1 MKIVVENQKLK
12 KMKENKNVSYR
23 ARVHYIVPSQ
33 ELINQARL
41 SNNLYNQALYILR
54 QAFTNEKDILSKFDL
69 INTLRH
75 KEYECEEYNNFS
87 KMVSDTAEQ
96 IIILASQNFKSFLMA
111 LKAFKKNKSNFT
123 GIPKIPGYNKKEQ
136 EFVIII
142 RNTLCTVKDGMMRF
156 PKKLNLDKIYVGDL
170 DIAHVKIFP
179 GKKKYKVEVVYKV
192 EALPK
197 KTKGNIAGIDLGLD
211 NLATVAINKRGI
223 RPLLINGRPLKS
235 MNLYFNNKRDKVQSE
250 LKKCNDRYMSHKL
263 ETLYRK
269 RNNRFN
275 TYMHKASKKIIDYCL
290 EHNVKQII
298 IGHNKLQK
306 QKSKLKNFV
315 AIPTFRLIE
324 LIKYKAEYQGI
335 EVIETEESYTS
346 ITSYLDKEEPIKDN
360 ANKARRIHRGLF
372 KSNKNKIINAD
383 VNSAYQIMKK
393 VIGDKV
399 IKSIGKGAVFIP
411 RKVTIE

>member
-1 MKIVVENQKLK
+1 ME
-12 KMKENKNVSYR
+12 EKNITYR
-23 ARVHYIVPSQ
+23 TRIHYIVPSQ
-33 ELINQARL
+33 ELINEARL
-41 SNNLYNQALYILR
+41 SNNLYNQTLYILR
-54 QAFTNEKDILSKFDL
+54 QAFINEEKLPSKFDL
-69 INTLRH
+69 VKILRH
-75 KEYECEEYNNFS
+75 KEYECEEYNNFG
-87 KMVSDTAEQ
+87 KMVSCNAEA
-96 IIILASQNFKSFLMA
+96 IIHLAAQNFKAFLMA
-111 LKAFKKNKSNFT
+111 LKSFKKNKSNFT

-136 EFVIII
+136 EFMVIIRDKQCAI
-142 RNTLCTVKDGMMRF
+142 KEGMMRF
-156 PKKLNLDKIYVGDL
+156 PKKLNLDKIYVGDI
-170 DIAHVKIFP
+170 DIAHIRIFP

-192 EALPK
+192 ETLPK
-197 KTKGNIAGIDLGLD
+197 RKKGNIAGVDLGLD

-235 MNLYFNNKRDKVQSE
+235 MNLYFNNKRDKIQSE

-275 TYMHKASKKIIDYCL
+275 TYMHKASKEIIDYCL

-306 QKSKLKNFV
+306 QESKLKNFV

-360 ANKARRIHRGLF
+360 ANKKRRIHRGLF

-393 VIGDKV
+393 VIGNDV
-399 IKSIGKGAVFIP
+399 IKPIKNNSMFNPIKISMV
-411 RKVTIE
+411 

>member
-1 MKIVVENQKLK
+1 ME
-12 KMKENKNVSYR
+12 EKNITYR
-23 ARVHYIVPSQ
+23 TRIHYIVPSQ
-33 ELINQARL
+33 ELINEARL
-41 SNNLYNQALYILR
+41 SNNLYNQTLYILR
-54 QAFTNEKDILSKFDL
+54 QAFINEEKLPSKFDL
-69 INTLRH
+69 VKILRH

-87 KMVSDTAEQ
+87 KMVSCNAEA
-96 IIILASQNFKSFLMA
+96 IIHLAAQNFKAFLMA
-111 LKAFKKNKSNFT
+111 LKAFKKNKSGFT
-123 GIPKIPGYNKKEQ
+123 GAPRIPSYNKKEQ
-136 EFVIII
+136 EFMVII
-142 RNTLCTVKDGMMRF
+142 RDSQCTVKDGMMRF
-156 PKKLNLDKIYVGDL
+156 PGKLNLDKIYVGDL
-170 DIAHVKIFP
+170 DIAHVRIFP
-179 GKKKYKVEVVYKV
+179 GKKKYKVEVVYKI

-197 KTKGNIAGIDLGLD
+197 RKKGNIAGINLGLD

-235 MNLYFNNKRDKVQSE
+235 MNLHFNNKRNKIQSE
-250 LKKCNDRYMSHKL
+250 LKKCNDKYMSNKL

-275 TYMHKASKKIIDYCL
+275 TFMHKASKEIIDYCL

-306 QKSKLKNFV
+306 QESKLKNFV

-324 LIKYKAEYQGI
+324 LIKYKAEYYGI
-335 EVIETEESYTS
+335 EVVETEESYTS

-360 ANKARRIHRGLF
+360 ANKKRRIHRGLF

-393 VIGDKV
+393 VIGNDV
-399 IKSIGKGAVFIP
+399 IKPIKNNSMFNPIKISMV
-411 RKVTIE
+411 

>member
-1 MKIVVENQKLK
+1 ME
-12 KMKENKNVSYR
+12 EKNVTYR
-23 ARVHYIVPSQ
+23 TRVHYIVPSQ
-33 ELINQARL
+33 ELINEARL

-54 QAFTNEKDILSKFDL
+54 QAFTNEEKLPFKFDL
-69 INTLRH
+69 VKTLRH
-75 KEYECEEYNNFS
+75 KEYGCEEYNNFS
-87 KMVSDTAEQ
+87 KMVSCNAEA
-96 IIILASQNFKSFLMA
+96 IIHLAAQNFKAFLMA
-111 LKAFKKNKSNFT
+111 LKSFKKNKSSFT
-123 GIPKIPGYNKKEQ
+123 GVPKIPSYNKKEQ
-136 EFVIII
+136 EFMVII
-142 RNTLCTVKDGMMRF
+142 RDTQCTVKEGMMRF
-156 PKKLNLDKIYVGDL
+156 PGKLNLDKIYVGDL
-170 DIAHVKIFP
+170 DIAHVRIFP

-197 KTKGNIAGIDLGLD
+197 RKKGNIAGIDLGLD

-235 MNLYFNNKRDKVQSE
+235 MNLHFNNERNKIQSE
-250 LKKCNDRYMSHKL
+250 LKKCNDRYMSNKL

-275 TYMHKASKKIIDYCL
+275 TYMHKASKQIIDYCL
-290 EHNVKQII
+290 ENNVSQII

-306 QKSKLKNFV
+306 QESKLKNFV

-346 ITSYLDKEEPIKDN
+346 ITSYLDKEEPVKDN
-360 ANKARRIHRGLF
+360 ANKARREHRGLF
-372 KSNKNKIINAD
+372 VSNKGKRINAD

-399 IKSIGKGAVFIP
+399 IKPIGKGSVFIP
-411 RKVTIE
+411 KKVTMA

>member
-1 MKIVVENQKLK
+1 M
-12 KMKENKNVSYR
+12 
-23 ARVHYIVPSQ
+23 PSQ
-33 ELINQARL
+33 ELINEARL
-41 SNNLYNQALYILR
+41 SNNLYNQALYVLR
-54 QAFTNEKDILSKFDL
+54 QAFTNKEDIPSKFDL
-69 INTLRH
+69 NKILLY
-75 KEYECEEYNNFS
+75 KEYECEEYDNIH
-87 KMVSDTAEQ
+87 KMVAANAQ
-96 IIILASQNFKSFLMA
+96 AICHLAAQNFKSFLMS
-111 LKAFKKNKSNFT
+111 LRAFKKNKSGFT
-123 GIPKIPGYNKKEQ
+123 GVPKIPSYNKKEQ
-136 EFVIII
+136 EFMIIL
-142 RNTLCTVKDGMMRF
+142 NYQQCAVKDGMMRF
-156 PKKLNLDKIYVGDL
+156 PGKLNLDKIYVGDL
-170 DIAHVKIFP
+170 DIAHVRIFP
-179 GKKKYKVEVVYKV
+179 GTKKYKVEVVYKI
-192 EALPK
+192 ESLPK

-250 LKKCNDRYMSHKL
+250 LKKCNDKYMSHKL

-275 TYMHKASKKIIDYCL
+275 TYMHKASKEIIDYCL

-306 QKSKLKNFV
+306 QESKLKNFV

-335 EVIETEESYTS
+335 EVIETEEPYTS
-346 ITSYLDKEEPIKDN
+346 ITSYLDKEDPIKYN

-399 IKSIGKGAVFIP
+399 IKPIGKGAVFIP

>member
-1 MKIVVENQKLK
+1 
-12 KMKENKNVSYR
+12 MKENKNIVYR
-23 ARVHYIVPSQ
+23 TRVHYIVPSQ
-33 ELINQARL
+33 ELINETRL

-54 QAFTNEKDILSKFDL
+54 QAFTNKEKIPSKFDL
-69 INTLRH
+69 HKILLH
-75 KEYECEEYNNFS
+75 KEYECEEYDNIH
-87 KMVSDTAEQ
+87 KMVSSNAQ
-96 IIILASQNFKSFLMA
+96 IICQLAAQNFKAFLMA
-111 LKAFKKNKSNFT
+111 LKAFKKNKTSFT
-123 GIPKIPGYNKKEQ
+123 GAPKIPNYNKKDQ
-136 EFVIII
+136 EFMLIIGAQQCAI
-142 RNTLCTVKDGMMRF
+142 KDGMMRF
-156 PKKLNLDKIYVGDL
+156 PKKLNLNKIYVGDL
-170 DIAHVKIFP
+170 DIAHVRIFP
-179 GKKKYKVEVVYKV
+179 SKKKYKVEVVYKV

-197 KTKGNIAGIDLGLD
+197 RKKGNIAGIDLGLD

-235 MNLYFNNKRDKVQSE
+235 MNLYFNNKRNKVQSE
-250 LKKCNDRYMSHKL
+250 LKKCNNKYMSHKL

-306 QKSKLKNFV
+306 QESKLKNFV

-360 ANKARRIHRGLF
+360 ANRFRRIHRGLF
-372 KSNKNKIINAD
+372 VSSKGKRINAD

-393 VIGDKV
+393 VIGNKV
-399 IKSIGKGAVFIP
+399 IKPIGKGSVFIP
-411 RKVTIE
+411 KKVTMV

>member
-1 MKIVVENQKLK
+1 ME
-12 KMKENKNVSYR
+12 EKNITYR
-23 ARVHYIVPSQ
+23 TRIHYIVPSQ
-33 ELINQARL
+33 ELINEARL
-41 SNNLYNQALYILR
+41 SNNLYNQTLYILR
-54 QAFTNEKDILSKFDL
+54 QAFINEEKLPSKFDL
-69 INTLRH
+69 VKILRH
-75 KEYECEEYNNFS
+75 KEYECEEYNNFG
-87 KMVSDTAEQ
+87 KMVSCNAEA
-96 IIILASQNFKSFLMA
+96 IIHLAAQNFKAFLMA
-111 LKAFKKNKSNFT
+111 LKSFKKNKSNFT

-136 EFVIII
+136 EFMVIIRDKQCAI
-142 RNTLCTVKDGMMRF
+142 KEGMMRF

-170 DIAHVKIFP
+170 DIAHVRIFP

-197 KTKGNIAGIDLGLD
+197 RKKGNIAGIDLGLD

-250 LKKCNDRYMSHKL
+250 LKKCNDKYMSNKL

-275 TYMHKASKKIIDYCL
+275 TFMHKASKEIIDYCL

-306 QKSKLKNFV
+306 QESKLKNFV

-335 EVIETEESYTS
+335 EVVETEESYTS
-346 ITSYLDKEEPIKDN
+346 ITSYLDKEKPIKDN
-360 ANKARRIHRGLF
+360 ANKARRQHRGLF
-372 KSNKNKIINAD
+372 VSNKGKKINAD

-393 VIGDKV
+393 VIGNDV
-399 IKSIGKGAVFIP
+399 IKPIKNNSMFNPIKISMV
-411 RKVTIE
+411 

>member
-1 MKIVVENQKLK
+1 M
-12 KMKENKNVSYR
+12 
-23 ARVHYIVPSQ
+23 
-33 ELINQARL
+33 
-41 SNNLYNQALYILR
+41 
-54 QAFTNEKDILSKFDL
+54 
-69 INTLRH
+69 LRH
-75 KEYECEEYNNFS
+75 KEYECEKYNNFS
-87 KMVSDTAEQ
+87 KMISDNAEQ
-96 IIILASQNFKSFLMA
+96 IIILAAQNFKAFLMS
-111 LKAFKKNKSNFT
+111 LKTFKNNKSNFI
-123 GIPKIPGYNKKEQ
+123 GVPKIPNYNKKEQ
-136 EFVIII
+136 EFMIIV
-142 RNTLCTVKDGMMRF
+142 RNISCTVKEGMMRF
-156 PKKLNLDKIYVGDL
+156 PKKLNLDKIYVSDL
-170 DIAHVKIFP
+170 DIAHVRIFP

-197 KTKGNIAGIDLGLD
+197 RKKGNIAGIDLGLD

-235 MNLYFNNKRDKVQSE
+235 MNLHFNNKRNKIQSK
-250 LKKCNDRYMSHKL
+250 LKKCNDKYMSHKL

-269 RNNRFN
+269 HNNRFN

-306 QKSKLKNFV
+306 QESKLKNFV

-360 ANKARRIHRGLF
+360 ADRFRRIHRGLF
-372 KSNKNKIINAD
+372 VSSKGKRINAD

-399 IKSIGKGAVFIP
+399 IKPIGKGSVFLPKKITM
-411 RKVTIE
+411 V

>member
-1 MKIVVENQKLK
+1 
-12 KMKENKNVSYR
+12 MKEKKNILYR
-23 ARVHYIVPSQ
+23 TKVYYIAPNQ
-33 ELINQARL
+33 ELINEARL
-41 SNNLYNQALYILR
+41 SNNLYNQALYVLR
-54 QAFTNEKDILSKFDL
+54 QAFIDGEKIPSKFDL
-69 INTLRH
+69 HKILLH
-75 KEYECEEYNNFS
+75 KEYECKEYDNIH
-87 KMVSDTAEQ
+87 KMVSSNAQ
-96 IIILASQNFKSFLMA
+96 IICQLAAQNFKAFLMA
-111 LKAFKKNKSNFT
+111 LKAFKKNKSGFT
-123 GIPKIPGYNKKEQ
+123 GAPKIPNYNKKEQ
-136 EFVIII
+136 EFMLIIGAQQCAI
-142 RNTLCTVKDGMMRF
+142 KDGMMRF

-170 DIAHVKIFP
+170 DIAHVRIFP

-197 KTKGNIAGIDLGLD
+197 RKKGNIAGIDLGLD

-235 MNLYFNNKRDKVQSE
+235 MNLHFNNKRNKIQSE

-275 TYMHKASKKIIDYCL
+275 TYMHKASKEIINYCL

-306 QKSKLKNFV
+306 QESKLKNFV

-324 LIKYKAEYQGI
+324 LIKYKAEYQDI

-360 ANKARRIHRGLF
+360 ANKARRQHRGLF
-372 KSNKNKIINAD
+372 ISNKGKRINAD

-393 VIGDKV
+393 VVGDKV
-399 IKSIGKGAVFIP
+399 IKPIGKGTVFIP
-411 RKVTIE
+411 KKVTMV

>member
-1 MKIVVENQKLK
+1 M
-12 KMKENKNVSYR
+12 
-23 ARVHYIVPSQ
+23 
-33 ELINQARL
+33 
-41 SNNLYNQALYILR
+41 
-54 QAFTNEKDILSKFDL
+54 
-69 INTLRH
+69 
-75 KEYECEEYNNFS
+75 
-87 KMVSDTAEQ
+87 
-96 IIILASQNFKSFLMA
+96 IIITYQ
-111 LKAFKKNKSNFT
+111 
-123 GIPKIPGYNKKEQ
+123 Q
-136 EFVIII
+136 
-142 RNTLCTVKDGMMRF
+142 CTVKEGMMRF

-170 DIAHVKIFP
+170 DIAHVRIFP

-197 KTKGNIAGIDLGLD
+197 RKKGNIASIDLGLD

-235 MNLYFNNKRDKVQSE
+235 MNLYFNNKRDKIQSE

-275 TYMHKASKKIIDYCL
+275 TYMHKAFKKIIDYCL

-306 QKSKLKNFV
+306 QESKLKNFV

-346 ITSYLDKEEPIKDN
+346 ITSYLDKEEPVKDN
-360 ANKARRIHRGLF
+360 ADRFRRIHRGLF
-372 KSNKNKIINAD
+372 VSGKGKRINAD

-399 IKSIGKGAVFIP
+399 IKPIGKGTVFIP
-411 RKVTIE
+411 KKVTMV

>member
-1 MKIVVENQKLK
+1 MKKDKNIVH
-12 KMKENKNVSYR
+12 R
-23 ARVHYIVPSQ
+23 TRVYYVTPSQ
-33 ELINQARL
+33 ELINEARL

-54 QAFTNEKDILSKFDL
+54 QAFTNKEDIPSKFDL
-69 INTLRH
+69 NKILLY
-75 KEYECEEYNNFS
+75 KEYECEEYDNIH
-87 KMVSDTAEQ
+87 KMVAANAQ
-96 IIILASQNFKSFLMA
+96 AICCLAAQNFKAFLMS
-111 LKAFKKNKSNFT
+111 LRAFKKNKSNFT
-123 GIPKIPGYNKKEQ
+123 GVPKIPGYNKKEQ
-136 EFVIII
+136 EFMIIL
-142 RNTLCTVKDGMMRF
+142 NYQQCAVKNGMMRF

-170 DIAHVKIFP
+170 DITHVRIFP
-179 GKKKYKVEVVYKV
+179 GKKKYKVEVVYKI
-192 EALPK
+192 ESLPK

-263 ETLYRK
+263 KTLYRK

-275 TYMHKASKKIIDYCL
+275 TYMHKTSKEIIDYCL

-306 QKSKLKNFV
+306 QESKLKNFV
-315 AIPTFRLIE
+315 AIPTFKLIE

-335 EVIETEESYTS
+335 EVVETEESYTS
-346 ITSYLDKEEPIKDN
+346 ITSYLDKEDPIKDN

-372 KSNKNKIINAD
+372 KSNKGKKINAD

-399 IKSIGKGAVFIP
+399 IKPIGKGAVFIP
-411 RKVTIE
+411 RKVTIA

>member
-1 MKIVVENQKLK
+1 
-12 KMKENKNVSYR
+12 MKENKNVLYR
-23 ARVHYIVPSQ
+23 TRVHYIVPSQ
-33 ELINQARL
+33 ELINEARL

-54 QAFTNEKDILSKFDL
+54 QAFIDGEKIPSKFDL
-69 INTLRH
+69 HKILLH
-75 KEYECEEYNNFS
+75 KKYECKEYDNIH
-87 KMVSDTAEQ
+87 KMVSSNAQ
-96 IIILASQNFKSFLMA
+96 IICQLAAQNFKAFLMA
-111 LKAFKKNKSNFT
+111 LKTFKKNKSGFT
-123 GIPKIPGYNKKEQ
+123 GAPKIPNYNKKEQ
-136 EFVIII
+136 EFMLIIGAQQCAI
-142 RNTLCTVKDGMMRF
+142 KDGMMRF

-170 DIAHVKIFP
+170 DIAHVRIFP

-197 KTKGNIAGIDLGLD
+197 RKKGNIAGIDLSLD

-235 MNLYFNNKRDKVQSE
+235 MNLYFNNKRDKIQSE
-250 LKKCNDRYMSHKL
+250 LKKCNDKYMSHKL

-275 TYMHKASKKIIDYCL
+275 TYIHKASKEIIDYCL
-290 EHNVKQII
+290 EHNVSQII

-306 QKSKLKNFV
+306 QESKLKNFV

-360 ANKARRIHRGLF
+360 ADRFRRIHRGLF
-372 KSNKNKIINAD
+372 VSGKGKRINAD

-399 IKSIGKGAVFIP
+399 IKPIGKGFVFIP
-411 RKVTIE
+411 KKVTMV

>member
-1 MKIVVENQKLK
+1 
-12 KMKENKNVSYR
+12 MKEKKNILYR
-23 ARVHYIVPSQ
+23 TKVHYIVPNQ
-33 ELINQARL
+33 ELINEARL

-54 QAFTNEKDILSKFDL
+54 QAFTHKEKIPSKFDL
-69 INTLRH
+69 HKILLY
-75 KEYECEEYNNFS
+75 KEYECKEYDNIH
-87 KMVSDTAEQ
+87 KMVSSNAQ
-96 IIILASQNFKSFLMA
+96 IICQLAAQNFKSFLMS
-111 LKAFKKNKSNFT
+111 LKAFKKNKINFI
-123 GIPKIPGYNKKEQ
+123 GAPKIPSYNKKDQ
-136 EFVIII
+136 EFMLIIGAQQ
-142 RNTLCTVKDGMMRF
+142 CTIKDGMMRF

-170 DIAHVKIFP
+170 DIAHVRIFP
-179 GKKKYKVEVVYKV
+179 NKKKYKVEIVYKV

-197 KTKGNIAGIDLGLD
+197 KKKSNIAGIDLGLD

-235 MNLYFNNKRDKVQSE
+235 MNLHFNNKRNKIQSE
-250 LKKCNDRYMSHKL
+250 LKKCNDKYMSHKL

-269 RNNRFN
+269 RNNHFN
-275 TYMHKASKKIIDYCL
+275 TYMHKASKEIIDYCL
-290 EHNVKQII
+290 EHNVSQII

-306 QKSKLKNFV
+306 QESKLKNFV

-360 ANKARRIHRGLF
+360 ANRFRRIHRGLF
-372 KSNKNKIINAD
+372 VSSKGKRINAD

-399 IKSIGKGAVFIP
+399 IKPIGKGSVFIP
-411 RKVTIE
+411 KKVTMV

>member
-1 MKIVVENQKLK
+1 
-12 KMKENKNVSYR
+12 MKEDKNVSYR
-23 ARVHYIVPSQ
+23 TRVHYIVPSQ
-33 ELINQARL
+33 ELINEARL

-54 QAFTNEKDILSKFDL
+54 QAFTNEEKIPSKFDL
-69 INTLRH
+69 HKILLH
-75 KEYECEEYNNFS
+75 KEYECEEYDNIH
-87 KMVSDTAEQ
+87 KMVSSNAQ
-96 IIILASQNFKSFLMA
+96 IICQLAAQNFKSFLMS
-111 LKAFKKNKSNFT
+111 LKAFKKNKSSFT
-123 GIPKIPGYNKKEQ
+123 GTPKIPGYNKKDQ
-136 EFVIII
+136 EFMLIIGAQQCAI
-142 RNTLCTVKDGMMRF
+142 KDGMMRF

-170 DIAHVKIFP
+170 DIAHVRIFP
-179 GKKKYKVEVVYKV
+179 NKKIYKVEVVYKV
-192 EALPK
+192 EALLK
-197 KTKGNIAGIDLGLD
+197 KKKGNIAGIDLGLD

-223 RPLLINGRPLKS
+223 RSLLINGRPLKS
-235 MNLYFNNKRDKVQSE
+235 MNLYFNNKRDKIQSE

-275 TYMHKASKKIIDYCL
+275 TYMHKASKEIIDYCL

-306 QKSKLKNFV
+306 QESKLKNFV

-360 ANKARRIHRGLF
+360 ADRFRRIHRGLF
-372 KSNKNKIINAD
+372 VSGKGKRINAD

-399 IKSIGKGAVFIP
+399 IKPIGKGAVFNPTKITM
-411 RKVTIE
+411 V

>member
-1 MKIVVENQKLK
+1 MKKDKNIVH
-12 KMKENKNVSYR
+12 R
-23 ARVHYIVPSQ
+23 TRVYYVTPSQ
-33 ELINQARL
+33 ELINEARL

-54 QAFTNEKDILSKFDL
+54 QAFTNKEDIPSKFDL
-69 INTLRH
+69 NKILLY
-75 KEYECEEYNNFS
+75 KEYECEEYDNIH
-87 KMVSDTAEQ
+87 KMVAANAQ
-96 IIILASQNFKSFLMA
+96 AICHLAAQNFKSFLMS
-111 LKAFKKNKSNFT
+111 LRAFKKNKSGFT
-123 GIPKIPGYNKKEQ
+123 GVPKIPSYNKKEQ
-136 EFVIII
+136 EFMIIL
-142 RNTLCTVKDGMMRF
+142 NYQQCAVKDGMMRF
-156 PKKLNLDKIYVGDL
+156 PGKLNLDKIYVGDL
-170 DIAHVKIFP
+170 DIAHVRIFP
-179 GKKKYKVEVVYKV
+179 GKKKYKVEVVYKI
-192 EALPK
+192 ESLPK

-223 RPLLINGRPLKS
+223 RPLLINGRSLKS

-269 RNNRFN
+269 RNNHFN
-275 TYMHKASKKIIDYCL
+275 TYMHKASKEIIDYCL

-306 QKSKLKNFV
+306 QESKLKNFV

-346 ITSYLDKEEPIKDN
+346 ITSYLDKEDPIKDN

-399 IKSIGKGAVFIP
+399 IKPIGKGSIFIP
-411 RKVTIE
+411 RKVTMA

>member
-1 MKIVVENQKLK
+1 
-12 KMKENKNVSYR
+12 MKEKNVIYR
-23 ARVHYIVPSQ
+23 TRVHYIVPSQ
-33 ELINQARL
+33 ELINEARL
-41 SNNLYNQALYILR
+41 SNNIYNQALYILR
-54 QAFTNEKDILSKFDL
+54 QAFTNKEKLSSKFDL
-69 INTLRH
+69 VKTLRH

-87 KMVSDTAEQ
+87 KMVSCNAEA
-96 IIILASQNFKSFLMA
+96 IIHLAAQNFKAFLMA
-111 LKAFKKNKSNFT
+111 LRAFKKNKSSFT
-123 GIPKIPGYNKKEQ
+123 GAPKIPSYNKKEQ
-136 EFVIII
+136 EFMVII
-142 RNTLCTVKDGMMRF
+142 RNTQCTVKDGMMRF
-156 PKKLNLDKIYVGDL
+156 PGKLNLDKIYVGDL
-170 DIAHVKIFP
+170 DIAHVRIFP
-179 GKKKYKVEVVYKV
+179 DKKKYKVEVVYKI

-197 KTKGNIAGIDLGLD
+197 RKKGNIAGIDLGLD

-250 LKKCNDRYMSHKL
+250 LKKCNDKYMSHKL

-275 TYMHKASKKIIDYCL
+275 TYMHKASKEIIDYCL

-306 QKSKLKNFV
+306 QESKLKNFV
-315 AIPTFRLIE
+315 AISTFRLIE
-324 LIKYKAEYQGI
+324 LIKYKAEYCGI
-335 EVIETEESYTS
+335 EVVETEESYTS

-360 ANKARRIHRGLF
+360 ANKKRRIHRGLF

-393 VIGDKV
+393 VIGNDV
-399 IKSIGKGAVFIP
+399 IKPIKNNLMFNPIKISMV
-411 RKVTIE
+411 

>member
-1 MKIVVENQKLK
+1 ME
-12 KMKENKNVSYR
+12 EKNVTYR
-23 ARVHYIVPSQ
+23 TRVHYIVPSQ
-33 ELINQARL
+33 ELINEARL
-41 SNNLYNQALYILR
+41 SNNIYNQALYILR
-54 QAFTNEKDILSKFDL
+54 QAFTNEEKLPSKFDL
-69 INTLRH
+69 VKTLRH

-87 KMVSDTAEQ
+87 KMVSCNAEA
-96 IIILASQNFKSFLMA
+96 IIHLAAQNFKAFLMA
-111 LKAFKKNKSNFT
+111 LRAFKKNKSSFT
-123 GIPKIPGYNKKEQ
+123 GVPKIPSYNKKEQ
-136 EFVIII
+136 EFMVIV
-142 RNTLCTVKDGMMRF
+142 RDAQCTVKDGMMRF

-170 DIAHVKIFP
+170 DIAHVRIFP

-250 LKKCNDRYMSHKL
+250 LKKCNDRYMSNKL

-324 LIKYKAEYQGI
+324 SIKYKAEYQGI

-399 IKSIGKGAVFIP
+399 IKPIGKGAVFIP

>member
-1 MKIVVENQKLK
+1 ME
-12 KMKENKNVSYR
+12 EKNVTYR
-23 ARVHYIVPSQ
+23 TRVHYIVPSQ
-33 ELINQARL
+33 ELINEARL
-41 SNNLYNQALYILR
+41 SNNLYNQALYILK
-54 QAFTNEKDILSKFDL
+54 QAFTNEEKLPSKFDL
-69 INTLRH
+69 VKTLRH

-87 KMVSDTAEQ
+87 KMVSCNAEA
-96 IIILASQNFKSFLMA
+96 IIHLAAQNFKAFLMA
-111 LKAFKKNKSNFT
+111 LKAFKKNKSGFT
-123 GIPKIPGYNKKEQ
+123 GAPRIPSYNKKEQ
-136 EFVIII
+136 EFMVII
-142 RNTLCTVKDGMMRF
+142 RDSQCTVKDGMMRF
-156 PKKLNLDKIYVGDL
+156 PGKLNLDKIYVGDL
-170 DIAHVKIFP
+170 DIAHVRIFP
-179 GKKKYKVEVVYKV
+179 GKKKYKVEVVYKI

-197 KTKGNIAGIDLGLD
+197 RKKGNIAGIDLGLD

-250 LKKCNDRYMSHKL
+250 LKKCNDKYMAHKL

-275 TYMHKASKKIIDYCL
+275 TYMHKASKEIINYCL

-306 QKSKLKNFV
+306 QESKLKNFV

-335 EVIETEESYTS
+335 EVVETEESYTS

-360 ANKARRIHRGLF
+360 ANKKRRIHRGLF

-393 VIGDKV
+393 VIGNDV
-399 IKSIGKGAVFIP
+399 IKPIKNNSMFNPIKISMV
-411 RKVTIE
+411 

>member
-1 MKIVVENQKLK
+1 
-12 KMKENKNVSYR
+12 MKEKKNILYR
-23 ARVHYIVPSQ
+23 TKVHYIVPNR
-33 ELINQARL
+33 ELINEAQL
-41 SNNLYNQALYILR
+41 SNNLYNQAMYILR
-54 QAFTNEKDILSKFDL
+54 QAFMNEEKIPSKFDIYKIL
-69 INTLRH
+69 LH
-75 KEYECEEYNNFS
+75 KKYECKEYDNIH
-87 KMVSDTAEQ
+87 KMVSSNAQ
-96 IIILASQNFKSFLMA
+96 AICQLAAQNFKSFLMS
-111 LKAFKKNKSNFT
+111 LKAFKKNKINFI
-123 GIPKIPGYNKKEQ
+123 GAPKIPSYNKKDQ
-136 EFVIII
+136 EFMLIIGAQQCVI
-142 RNTLCTVKDGMMRF
+142 KDGMMRF
-156 PKKLNLDKIYVGDL
+156 PKKLNLDKIYVRDL
-170 DIAHVKIFP
+170 DIAHVRIFP

-235 MNLYFNNKRDKVQSE
+235 MNLHFNNKRNKIQSE
-250 LKKCNDRYMSHKL
+250 LKKCNDKYMSHKF

-275 TYMHKASKKIIDYCL
+275 TYMHKASKEIIDYCL
-290 EHNVKQII
+290 EHNVSQII

-306 QKSKLKNFV
+306 QESKLKNFV
-315 AIPTFRLIE
+315 AIPTFKLIE

-335 EVIETEESYTS
+335 KVIETEESYTS

-360 ANKARRIHRGLF
+360 ADRFRRIHRGLF
-372 KSNKNKIINAD
+372 VSSKGKRINAD

-399 IKSIGKGAVFIP
+399 IKPIGKGSVFIP
-411 RKVTIE
+411 KKVTMV

>member
-1 MKIVVENQKLK
+1 
-12 KMKENKNVSYR
+12 MKENKNIIYR
-23 ARVHYIVPSQ
+23 TRIHYIVPSQ
-33 ELINQARL
+33 ELINEARL
-41 SNNLYNQALYILR
+41 SNNLYNQAMYILR
-54 QAFTNEKDILSKFDL
+54 QAFMNKEKIPSKFDL
-69 INTLRH
+69 HKILLY
-75 KEYECEEYNNFS
+75 KEYECEEYDNIH
-87 KMVSDTAEQ
+87 KMVSSNAQ
-96 IIILASQNFKSFLMA
+96 IICQLAAQNFKAFLMA
-111 LKAFKKNKSNFT
+111 LKAFKKNKSSFT
-123 GIPKIPGYNKKEQ
+123 GVPKIPNYNKKEQ
-136 EFVIII
+136 EFMLIIGAQQCAI
-142 RNTLCTVKDGMMRF
+142 KDGMMRF

-170 DIAHVKIFP
+170 DIAHVRIFP
-179 GKKKYKVEVVYKV
+179 SKKKYKVEVVYKV
-192 EALPK
+192 ETLPK
-197 KTKGNIAGIDLGLD
+197 RKKGNIAGIDLGLD

-235 MNLYFNNKRDKVQSE
+235 MNLHFNNKRNKVQSE
-250 LKKCNDRYMSHKL
+250 LKKCNDKYMSHKL

-275 TYMHKASKKIIDYCL
+275 TYIHKASKEIIDYCL
-290 EHNVKQII
+290 EHNVSQII

-306 QKSKLKNFV
+306 QESKLKNFV

-360 ANKARRIHRGLF
+360 ADRFRRIHRGLF
-372 KSNKNKIINAD
+372 ISGKGKRINAD

-399 IKSIGKGAVFIP
+399 IKPIGKGSVFIP
-411 RKVTIE
+411 KKITMV

>member
-1 MKIVVENQKLK
+1 ME
-12 KMKENKNVSYR
+12 EKNVTYR
-23 ARVHYIVPSQ
+23 TRVHYIVPSQ
-33 ELINQARL
+33 ELINEARL
-41 SNNLYNQALYILR
+41 SNNIYNQALYILR
-54 QAFTNEKDILSKFDL
+54 QAFTNEEKIPSKFDL
-69 INTLRH
+69 VKTLRH

-87 KMVSDTAEQ
+87 KMVSCNAEA
-96 IIILASQNFKSFLMA
+96 IIHLAAQNFKSFLMA
-111 LKAFKKNKSNFT
+111 LRAFKKNKSSFT
-123 GIPKIPGYNKKEQ
+123 GVPKIPSYNKKEQ
-136 EFVIII
+136 EFMVFVRDAQYTI
-142 RNTLCTVKDGMMRF
+142 KDGMMRF

-170 DIAHVKIFP
+170 DIAHVRIFP

-192 EALPK
+192 ESLPK
-197 KTKGNIAGIDLGLD
+197 KKKGNIAGIDLGLD

-235 MNLYFNNKRDKVQSE
+235 MNLYFNNKRNKIQSE
-250 LKKCNDRYMSHKL
+250 LKKCNDRYMSYKL

-290 EHNVKQII
+290 EHNVSQII

-306 QKSKLKNFV
+306 QESKLKNFV
-315 AIPTFRLIE
+315 TIPTFRLIE

-335 EVIETEESYTS
+335 EVIKTEESYTS

-360 ANKARRIHRGLF
+360 ANKDRRQHRGLF
-372 KSNKNKIINAD
+372 VSNKGKRINAD

-399 IKSIGKGAVFIP
+399 IKPIGKGSVFIP
-411 RKVTIE
+411 KKVTMA

>member
-1 MKIVVENQKLK
+1 
-12 KMKENKNVSYR
+12 MKENKITIYR
-23 ARVHYIVPSQ
+23 TRVHYIIPSQ
-33 ELINQARL
+33 ELINEARL

-54 QAFTNEKDILSKFDL
+54 QAFIDGEKIPSKFDL
-69 INTLRH
+69 INMLRH
-75 KEYECEEYNNFS
+75 KKYEYEKYNNFG
-87 KMVSDTAEQ
+87 KMVADNAEQ
-96 IIILASQNFKSFLMA
+96 IIMLAAQNFKAFLMA
-111 LKAFKKNKSNFT
+111 LKTFKKNKSGFT
-123 GIPKIPGYNKKEQ
+123 GIPKIPNYNKKEQ
-136 EFVIII
+136 EFMIII
-142 RNTLCTVKDGMMRF
+142 RNISCPVKEGIMHF

-170 DIAHVKIFP
+170 DIAHVRIFP

-197 KTKGNIAGIDLGLD
+197 RKKGNIAGIDLGLD
-211 NLATVAINKRGI
+211 NLATVTINKRGI

-235 MNLYFNNKRDKVQSE
+235 MNLHFNNKRNKIQSE

-275 TYMHKASKKIIDYCL
+275 IYMHKASKEIIDYCL

-335 EVIETEESYTS
+335 KVIETEESYTS

-360 ANKARRIHRGLF
+360 ADRFRRIHRGLF
-372 KSNKNKIINAD
+372 VSSKGKRINAD

-399 IKSIGKGAVFIP
+399 IKPIGKGSVFIP
-411 RKVTIE
+411 KKVTMV

>member
-1 MKIVVENQKLK
+1 MKKD
-12 KMKENKNVSYR
+12 KNVLYR
-23 ARVHYIVPSQ
+23 TRVHYIVPSQ
-33 ELINQARL
+33 ELINEARL

-54 QAFTNEKDILSKFDL
+54 QAFTNEEKIPSKFDL
-69 INTLRH
+69 HKILLH
-75 KEYECEEYNNFS
+75 KEYECEEYDNIN
-87 KMVSDTAEQ
+87 KMVSSNAQ
-96 IIILASQNFKSFLMA
+96 IICQLAAQNFKAFLMA
-111 LKAFKKNKSNFT
+111 LKAFKKNKSSFT
-123 GIPKIPGYNKKEQ
+123 GAPKIPNYNKKDQ
-136 EFVIII
+136 EFISIIGPQQCAI
-142 RNTLCTVKDGMMRF
+142 KDGMMRF

-170 DIAHVKIFP
+170 DIAHVRIFP

-197 KTKGNIAGIDLGLD
+197 KKKGNIAGIDLGLD
-211 NLATVAINKRGI
+211 NLATIAINKRGI

-275 TYMHKASKKIIDYCL
+275 TYMHKASKEIIDYCL
-290 EHNVKQII
+290 EHNVSQII
-298 IGHNKLQK
+298 VGHNKLQK
-306 QKSKLKNFV
+306 QESKLKNFV
-315 AIPTFRLIE
+315 AIPIFRLIE

-360 ANKARRIHRGLF
+360 ANKARREHRGLF
-372 KSNKNKIINAD
+372 VSNKGKKINAD

-399 IKSIGKGAVFIP
+399 IKPIGKGSVFIP
-411 RKVTIE
+411 RKVTMI

>member
-1 MKIVVENQKLK
+1 
-12 KMKENKNVSYR
+12 MKENKNILYR
-23 ARVHYIVPSQ
+23 TRVHYIVPSQ
-33 ELINQARL
+33 ELINEARL

-54 QAFTNEKDILSKFDL
+54 QAFTNKEKIPSKFDL
-69 INTLRH
+69 H
-75 KEYECEEYNNFS
+75 KILLYREYEYEKYDNIH
-87 KMVSDTAEQ
+87 KMVSSNAQ
-96 IIILASQNFKSFLMA
+96 IICQLAAQNFKAFLMA
-111 LKAFKKNKSNFT
+111 LKAFKKNKSNFI
-123 GIPKIPGYNKKEQ
+123 GVPKIPSYNKKEQ
-136 EFVIII
+136 EFMLIIGAQQCAI
-142 RNTLCTVKDGMMRF
+142 KDGMMRF

-170 DIAHVKIFP
+170 DIAHVRIFP
-179 GKKKYKVEVVYKV
+179 GKKKYKVEVVYKI
-192 EALPK
+192 ESLPK
-197 KTKGNIAGIDLGLD
+197 RKKGNIAGIDLGLD

-235 MNLYFNNKRDKVQSE
+235 MNLYFNNKRNKIQSE
-250 LKKCNDRYMSHKL
+250 LKKCNDKYMSHKL

-275 TYMHKASKKIIDYCL
+275 TYIHKASKEIIDYCL
-290 EHNVKQII
+290 EHNVSQII

-360 ANKARRIHRGLF
+360 ADRFRRIHRGLF
-372 KSNKNKIINAD
+372 VSSKGKRINAD

-399 IKSIGKGAVFIP
+399 IKPIGKGSVFIP
-411 RKVTIE
+411 KKVTMV

>member
-1 MKIVVENQKLK
+1 
-12 KMKENKNVSYR
+12 MKENKNIVYR
-23 ARVHYIVPSQ
+23 TRVHHIEPSQ
-33 ELINQARL
+33 ELINEAQL

-54 QAFTNEKDILSKFDL
+54 QAFINKEKIPSKFDL
-69 INTLRH
+69 HKILLH
-75 KEYECEEYNNFS
+75 KEYECDEYDNIH
-87 KMVSDTAEQ
+87 KMVSSNAQ
-96 IIILASQNFKSFLMA
+96 IICQLAAQNFKAFLMA
-111 LKAFKKNKSNFT
+111 LKAFKKNKTSFT
-123 GIPKIPGYNKKEQ
+123 GAPKIPNYNKKDQ
-136 EFVIII
+136 EFMLIIGAQQCAI
-142 RNTLCTVKDGMMRF
+142 KDGMMRF

-170 DIAHVKIFP
+170 DIAHVRIFP
-179 GKKKYKVEVVYKV
+179 GKKIYKVEVVYKV

-197 KTKGNIAGIDLGLD
+197 KKKGNIAGIDLGLD

-235 MNLYFNNKRDKVQSE
+235 MNLYFNNKRDKIQSE

-275 TYMHKASKKIIDYCL
+275 TYMHKASKEIINYCL

-306 QKSKLKNFV
+306 QESKLKNFV

-346 ITSYLDKEEPIKDN
+346 ITSYLDKEDPIKDN

-372 KSNKNKIINAD
+372 VSSKGKRINAD

-399 IKSIGKGAVFIP
+399 IKPIGKGSVFIP
-411 RKVTIE
+411 KKVTMV

>member
-1 MKIVVENQKLK
+1 ME
-12 KMKENKNVSYR
+12 EKNITYR
-23 ARVHYIVPSQ
+23 TRIHYIVPSQ
-33 ELINQARL
+33 ELINEARL
-41 SNNLYNQALYILR
+41 SNNLYNQTLYILR
-54 QAFTNEKDILSKFDL
+54 QAFINEEKLPSKFDL
-69 INTLRH
+69 VKILRH
-75 KEYECEEYNNFS
+75 KEYECEEYNNFG
-87 KMVSDTAEQ
+87 KMVSCNAEA
-96 IIILASQNFKSFLMA
+96 IIHLAAQNFKAFLMA
-111 LKAFKKNKSNFT
+111 LKSFKKNKSNFT

-136 EFVIII
+136 EFMVIIRDKQCAI
-142 RNTLCTVKDGMMRF
+142 KEGMMRF
-156 PKKLNLDKIYVGDL
+156 PKKLNLDKIYVGDI
-170 DIAHVKIFP
+170 DIAHIRIFP

-192 EALPK
+192 ETLPK
-197 KTKGNIAGIDLGLD
+197 RKKGNIAGVDLGLD

-235 MNLYFNNKRDKVQSE
+235 MNLHFNNKRDKIQSE

-275 TYMHKASKKIIDYCL
+275 TYMHKASKEIINYCL

-306 QKSKLKNFV
+306 QESKLKNFV

-360 ANKARRIHRGLF
+360 ANKKRRIHRGLF

-399 IKSIGKGAVFIP
+399 IKPIGKGFVFIP
-411 RKVTIE
+411 KKVTMV

>member
-1 MKIVVENQKLK
+1 
-12 KMKENKNVSYR
+12 MKENKNIVYR
-23 ARVHYIVPSQ
+23 TRVHYIVPSQ
-33 ELINQARL
+33 ELINEAQL

-54 QAFTNEKDILSKFDL
+54 QTFINKEKIPSKFDL
-69 INTLRH
+69 HKILLH
-75 KEYECEEYNNFS
+75 KEYECEEYDNIH
-87 KMVSDTAEQ
+87 KMVSSNAQ
-96 IIILASQNFKSFLMA
+96 IICQLAAQNFKAFLMA
-111 LKAFKKNKSNFT
+111 LKAFKKNKTSFT
-123 GIPKIPGYNKKEQ
+123 GAPKIPNYNKKDQ
-136 EFVIII
+136 EFMLIIGAQQCAI
-142 RNTLCTVKDGMMRF
+142 KDGMMRF

-170 DIAHVKIFP
+170 DIAHVRIFP
-179 GKKKYKVEVVYKV
+179 GKKKYKIEVVYKI
-192 EALPK
+192 ESLSK

-235 MNLYFNNKRDKVQSE
+235 MNLHFNNKRNKVQSE
-250 LKKCNDRYMSHKL
+250 LKKCNDKYMSHKL

-275 TYMHKASKKIIDYCL
+275 TYMHKASKEIIDYCL

-306 QKSKLKNFV
+306 QESKLKNFV

-360 ANKARRIHRGLF
+360 ADRFRRIHRGLF
-372 KSNKNKIINAD
+372 VSGKGKRINAD

-399 IKSIGKGAVFIP
+399 IKPIGKGSVFIP
-411 RKVTIE
+411 KKVTMV

>member
-1 MKIVVENQKLK
+1 
-12 KMKENKNVSYR
+12 MKENKNVLYR
-23 ARVHYIVPSQ
+23 TRVHYIVPSQ
-33 ELINQARL
+33 ELINEARL

-54 QAFTNEKDILSKFDL
+54 QAFIDGEKIPSKFDL
-69 INTLRH
+69 HKILLH
-75 KEYECEEYNNFS
+75 KEYECEEYDNIH
-87 KMVSDTAEQ
+87 KMVSSNAQ
-96 IIILASQNFKSFLMA
+96 IICQLAAQNFKAFLMA
-111 LKAFKKNKSNFT
+111 LKAFKKNKTNFT
-123 GIPKIPGYNKKEQ
+123 GAPKIPNYNKKDQ
-136 EFVIII
+136 EFMLIIGAQQCAI
-142 RNTLCTVKDGMMRF
+142 KDGMMRF

-170 DIAHVKIFP
+170 DIAHVRIFP
-179 GKKKYKVEVVYKV
+179 GKKKYKIEVVYKI
-192 EALPK
+192 ESLSK
-197 KTKGNIAGIDLGLD
+197 RTKGNIAGIDLGLD

-235 MNLYFNNKRDKVQSE
+235 MNLHFNNKRNKVQSE
-250 LKKCNDRYMSHKL
+250 LKKCNDRYMSNKL
-263 ETLYRK
+263 KTLYRK

-306 QKSKLKNFV
+306 QESKLKNFV

-346 ITSYLDKEEPIKDN
+346 ITSYLDKEEPVKDN
-360 ANKARRIHRGLF
+360 ADRFRRIHRGLF
-372 KSNKNKIINAD
+372 VSGKGKRINAD

-399 IKSIGKGAVFIP
+399 IKPIGKGTVFIP
-411 RKVTIE
+411 KKVTMV

>member
-1 MKIVVENQKLK
+1 ME
-12 KMKENKNVSYR
+12 EKNITYR
-23 ARVHYIVPSQ
+23 TRIHYIIPSQ
-33 ELINQARL
+33 ELINEARL
-41 SNNLYNQALYILR
+41 SNNIYNQALYILR
-54 QAFTNEKDILSKFDL
+54 QAFANEEKLPSKFDFVK
-69 INTLRH
+69 NLRH

-87 KMVSDTAEQ
+87 KMVSCNAEA
-96 IIILASQNFKSFLMA
+96 IIHLAAQNFKAFLMA
-111 LKAFKKNKSNFT
+111 LKAFKKNKSGFT
-123 GIPKIPGYNKKEQ
+123 GAPRIPSYNKKEQ
-136 EFVIII
+136 EFMVII
-142 RNTLCTVKDGMMRF
+142 RDSQCAVKDGMMRF
-156 PKKLNLDKIYVGDL
+156 PGKLNLDKIYVGDL
-170 DIAHVKIFP
+170 DIAHVRIFP

-192 EALPK
+192 ESLPK

-250 LKKCNDRYMSHKL
+250 LKKCNDRHMSNKL

-306 QKSKLKNFV
+306 QESKLKNFV

-335 EVIETEESYTS
+335 EVVETEESYTS

-399 IKSIGKGAVFIP
+399 IKPISKGSIFIP
-411 RKVTIE
+411 RKVTMA

>member
-1 MKIVVENQKLK
+1 MKKDKNIVH
-12 KMKENKNVSYR
+12 R
-23 ARVHYIVPSQ
+23 TRVYYVTPSQ
-33 ELINQARL
+33 ELINEARL

-54 QAFTNEKDILSKFDL
+54 QAFTNKEDIPSKFDL
-69 INTLRH
+69 NKILLY
-75 KEYECEEYNNFS
+75 KEYECEEYDNIH
-87 KMVSDTAEQ
+87 KMVAANAQ
-96 IIILASQNFKSFLMA
+96 AICHLAAQNFKSFLMS
-111 LKAFKKNKSNFT
+111 LRAFKKNKSGFT
-123 GIPKIPGYNKKEQ
+123 GVPKIPSYNKKEQ
-136 EFVIII
+136 KFMIIL
-142 RNTLCTVKDGMMRF
+142 NYQQCAVKDGMMRF
-156 PKKLNLDKIYVGDL
+156 PEKLNLDKIYVGDL
-170 DIAHVKIFP
+170 DIAHVRIFP
-179 GKKKYKVEVVYKV
+179 GTKKYKVEVVYKI
-192 EALPK
+192 ESLPK
-197 KTKGNIAGIDLGLD
+197 RKKGNIAGIDLGLD

-275 TYMHKASKKIIDYCL
+275 TYMHKASKEIIDYCL

-306 QKSKLKNFV
+306 QESKLKNFV

-399 IKSIGKGAVFIP
+399 IKPIGKGALFIP
-411 RKVTIE
+411 KKVTIA

>member
-1 MKIVVENQKLK
+1 ME
-12 KMKENKNVSYR
+12 EKNVTYR
-23 ARVHYIVPSQ
+23 TRVHYIVPSQ
-33 ELINQARL
+33 ELINEARL
-41 SNNLYNQALYILR
+41 SNNIYNQTLYILR
-54 QAFTNEKDILSKFDL
+54 QAFTNKEKLPSKFDL
-69 INTLRH
+69 VKTLRH
-75 KEYECEEYNNFS
+75 KKYECEEYNNFS
-87 KMVSDTAEQ
+87 KMVACNAEA
-96 IIILASQNFKSFLMA
+96 IIHLAAQNFKAFLMA
-111 LKAFKKNKSNFT
+111 LKAFKKNKASFT
-123 GIPKIPGYNKKEQ
+123 GAPRIPGYNKKEQ
-136 EFVIII
+136 EFMVII
-142 RNTLCTVKDGMMRF
+142 RDTQCTVKDGMMRF
-156 PKKLNLDKIYVGDL
+156 PGKLNLYKIYVGDL
-170 DIAHVKIFP
+170 DIAHVRIFP

-197 KTKGNIAGIDLGLD
+197 RKKGNIAGIDLGLD

-235 MNLYFNNKRDKVQSE
+235 MNLYFNKKRDKVQSE
-250 LKKCNDRYMSHKL
+250 LKKCNDKYMSHKL

-275 TYMHKASKKIIDYCL
+275 TYIHKASKEIIDYCL
-290 EHNVKQII
+290 EHNVSQII

-306 QKSKLKNFV
+306 QESKLKNFV

-399 IKSIGKGAVFIP
+399 IKPIGKGAMFIP
-411 RKVTIE
+411 RKVTMA

>member
-1 MKIVVENQKLK
+1 
-12 KMKENKNVSYR
+12 MKEKKNILYR
-23 ARVHYIVPSQ
+23 TKVYYIAPNQ
-33 ELINQARL
+33 ELINEARL
-41 SNNLYNQALYILR
+41 SNNLYNQALYVLR
-54 QAFTNEKDILSKFDL
+54 QAFIDGEKIPSKFDL
-69 INTLRH
+69 HKILLH
-75 KEYECEEYNNFS
+75 KEYECKEYDNIH
-87 KMVSDTAEQ
+87 KMVSSNAQ
-96 IIILASQNFKSFLMA
+96 IICQLAAQNFKAFLMA
-111 LKAFKKNKSNFT
+111 LKAFKKNKSGFT
-123 GIPKIPGYNKKEQ
+123 GVPKIPNYNKKEQ
-136 EFVIII
+136 EFMLIIGAQQCAI
-142 RNTLCTVKDGMMRF
+142 KDGMMRF
-156 PKKLNLDKIYVGDL
+156 PKKLNLDKIYIGDL
-170 DIAHVKIFP
+170 DIAHVRIFP

-197 KTKGNIAGIDLGLD
+197 RKKGNIAGIDLGLD

-235 MNLYFNNKRDKVQSE
+235 MNLYFNNKRDKIQSE

-306 QKSKLKNFV
+306 QESKLKNFV

-346 ITSYLDKEEPIKDN
+346 ITSYLDKEEPVKDN
-360 ANKARRIHRGLF
+360 ADRFRRIHRGLF
-372 KSNKNKIINAD
+372 VSGKGKRINAD

-399 IKSIGKGAVFIP
+399 IKPIGKGTVFIP
-411 RKVTIE
+411 KKVTMV

>member
-1 MKIVVENQKLK
+1 MKKD
-12 KMKENKNVSYR
+12 KNIIHR
-23 ARVHYIVPSQ
+23 TRVYYVTPSQ
-33 ELINQARL
+33 ELINEARL

-54 QAFTNEKDILSKFDL
+54 QAFTNKEDIPSKFDL
-69 INTLRH
+69 NKILLY
-75 KEYECEEYNNFS
+75 KEYECEEYDNIH
-87 KMVSDTAEQ
+87 KMVAANAQ
-96 IIILASQNFKSFLMA
+96 AICCLAAQNFKAFLMS
-111 LKAFKKNKSNFT
+111 LRAFKKNKSNFT
-123 GIPKIPGYNKKEQ
+123 GVPKIPGYNKKEQ
-136 EFVIII
+136 EFMIIL
-142 RNTLCTVKDGMMRF
+142 NYQQCAVKNGMMRF
-156 PKKLNLDKIYVGDL
+156 PGKLNLDKIYVGNL
-170 DIAHVKIFP
+170 DIAHVRIFP
-179 GKKKYKVEVVYKV
+179 GKKKYKVEVVYKI
-192 EALPK
+192 ESLPK

-235 MNLYFNNKRDKVQSE
+235 MNLYFNNKRDKIQSE

-306 QKSKLKNFV
+306 QESKLKNFV

-372 KSNKNKIINAD
+372 VSNKGKKINAD

-399 IKSIGKGAVFIP
+399 IKPIGKGAVFIP

>member
-1 MKIVVENQKLK
+1 ME
-12 KMKENKNVSYR
+12 EKNVTYR
-23 ARVHYIVPSQ
+23 TRIHYIVPSQ
-33 ELINQARL
+33 ELINEARL
-41 SNNLYNQALYILR
+41 SNNIYNQALYILR
-54 QAFTNEKDILSKFDL
+54 QVFANEEKLPSKFDL
-69 INTLRH
+69 VKTLRH

-87 KMVSDTAEQ
+87 KMVSCNAEAIIHLTA
-96 IIILASQNFKSFLMA
+96 QNFKAFLMA
-111 LKAFKKNKSNFT
+111 LKAFKKNKSGFT
-123 GIPKIPGYNKKEQ
+123 GEPRIPSYNKKEQ
-136 EFVIII
+136 EFMVII
-142 RNTLCTVKDGMMRF
+142 RNTQCTVKDGMMRF
-156 PKKLNLDKIYVGDL
+156 PGKLNLDKIYVGDL
-170 DIAHVKIFP
+170 DIAHVRIFP
-179 GKKKYKVEVVYKV
+179 GKKKYKVEVVYKI
-192 EALPK
+192 ESLPK
-197 KTKGNIAGIDLGLD
+197 KTKGNIAGIDLGFD

-235 MNLYFNNKRDKVQSE
+235 MNLYFNNKQDKVQSE
-250 LKKCNDRYMSHKL
+250 LKKCNDKYMSHKL

-306 QKSKLKNFV
+306 QESKLKNFI

-335 EVIETEESYTS
+335 EVVETEESYTS

-393 VIGDKV
+393 VISDKV
-399 IKSIGKGAVFIP
+399 IKPIGKGALFIP
-411 RKVTIE
+411 KKVTIA